1 MSGRVF
7 AKEEVGGFCG
17 FYPSEVYEV
26 IPKGAVEITEKLH
39 LELRDG
45 EAAGKRIAWVKGLPV
60 LVDAPPASKEII
72 DAQRA
77 RAYSDPAYGSDRF
90 LAEAASERLRGNEDK
105 AAAAEQNHLARRA
118 EIAEQFPWP

>member
-1 MSGRVF
+1 MGSKVF
-7 AKEEVGGFCG
+7 AREEAGGFCG
-17 FYPSEVYEV
+17 FYPAEIYEV
-26 IPKGAVEITEKLH
+26 IPEGAVEITEKLH

-45 EAAGKRIAWVKGLPV
+45 ESAGRIIAWVNGLPV
-60 LVDAPPASKEII
+60 LSDAPPASREVI

-90 LAEAASERLRGNEDK
+90 LTEAASERLRGNEDN
-105 AAAAEQNHLARRA
+105 AVAAEQRHLARRA